1 MVRIEGIERPV
12 VRIFTSLTEVREM
25 ENEKEREK
33 GQAND
38 DRKPYETPTL
48 TKFGNVAE
56 VTQGV
61 LAGGTDTLGAS
72 A

>member
-1 MVRIEGIERPV
+1 
-12 VRIFTSLTEVREM
+12 M
-25 ENEKEREK
+25 ENEKEQEK
-33 GQAND
+33 EQIKD

>member
-1 MVRIEGIERPV
+1 M
-12 VRIFTSLTEVREM
+12 EVNEM
-25 ENEKEREK
+25 ENEKEQEQGPTK
-33 GQAND
+33 ND
-38 DRKPYETPTL
+38 RNPYETPIL

>member
-1 MVRIEGIERPV
+1 VKG
-12 VRIFTSLTEVREM
+12 LTTLMEVNEM
-25 ENEKEREK
+25 ENEKEQEQGPTK
-33 GQAND
+33 N
-38 DRKPYETPTL
+38 DRKPYETPIL